1 MWQGASAQLGSISWS
16 PLTPNRSHEARWD
29 WHCREQYLFRCKGL
43 QRRRMGN
50 KDSDPSA
57 SVLDLGEDDLPGF
70 STAFDTVAS
79 GASEGDSDSGWE
91 AGHAEQLLYWEV
103 CVCAHRHIDAMH
115 NISLVFVQLCAMTVP
130 YGILGSKVSC
140 AAASPYRAIST
151 WGFTARLRMGW

>member
-1 MWQGASAQLGSISWS
+1 MGPKALSI
-16 PLTPNRSHEARWD
+16 PQALPACTICPD
-29 WHCREQYLFRCKGL
+29 TWHPFRCEVL

-79 GASEGDSDSGWE
+79 GASEGNSDSGSE

-103 CVCAHRHIDAMH
+103 SDVCIAYQVRKQQPKPENLNNA
-115 NISLVFVQLCAMTVP
+115 
-130 YGILGSKVSC
+130 
-140 AAASPYRAIST
+140 
-151 WGFTARLRMGW
+151 